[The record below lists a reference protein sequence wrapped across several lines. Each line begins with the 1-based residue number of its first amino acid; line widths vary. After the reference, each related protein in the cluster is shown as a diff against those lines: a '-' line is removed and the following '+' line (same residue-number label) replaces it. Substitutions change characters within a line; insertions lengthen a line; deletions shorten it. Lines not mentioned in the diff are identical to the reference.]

1 MGADA
6 AKKTSLTDTSIPL
19 TSPDGLAMPLGGY
32 RVCIVP
38 GALEVSARLG
48 SLEEIRDLIRV
59 LRATISGLE
68 DTTDGEIDAP
78 ITLAK
83 HGVKDAAAKLP
94 SPDER
99 TRHYEPATPKPRAR
113 RAGFFSIRGIAND
126 E

>member
-19 TSPDGLAMPLGGY
+19 ASPDASAMPLGGY

-38 GALEVSARLG
+38 GALEVSARLA

-59 LRATISGLE
+59 LRATVSGLE
-68 DTTDGEIDAP
+68 DTTDAEIDAP
-78 ITLAK
+78 LTLVE

-94 SPDER
+94 NPDET
-99 TRHYEPATPKPRAR
+99 TRHYAATPKAR
-113 RAGFFSIRGIAND
+113 RAGFFSVRGIAND